1 MPDHPAEAAAG
12 MVKKAVPWLL
22 VPAALAAMPTL
33 TYLMNRLSGHDPTKA
48 KKPKQPPIAPA
59 PESSWQ
65 GIEPDARGELY
76 RHLFTSRIPTTVPHP
91 LLRAAQGLHGYRAG
105 L

>member
-48 KKPKQPPIAPA
+48 KKP
-59 PESSWQ
+59 
-65 GIEPDARGELY
+65 
-76 RHLFTSRIPTTVPHP
+76 
-91 LLRAAQGLHGYRAG
+91 
-105 L
+105 